1 MLILAWAKH
10 LQDKCHLRQANI
22 YFQVLSLP
30 ANFTYNPPGSNR
42 NFERQPSSRSQARRQ
57 TLHSQQPI
65 MLSNLEGIKSIDES
79 TTDLQEFTT
88 PRKPR
93 PKPIQENLDDI
104 ITINVPEPT
113 KPEKKTNRDNDGSFL
128 LVIPQEQ
135 KPLHRLYGST
145 RHLFAKQRSMEITE
159 ETPFLLET
167 DLSVPETKLVVEKVE
182 VNLRPEPAVGLVK
195 NDSQE
200 SVQRIISE
208 RRKLDDSF
216 KDIDQ
221 SDIYDITNKDEIAEV
236 QNSEQSECKAGK
248 SCKRFDHPR

>member
-1 MLILAWAKH
+1 MDA
-10 LQDKCHLRQANI
+10 
-22 YFQVLSLP
+22 
-30 ANFTYNPPGSNR
+30 
-42 NFERQPSSRSQARRQ
+42 
-57 TLHSQQPI
+57 
-65 MLSNLEGIKSIDES
+65 IKSIDES
-79 TTDLQEFTT
+79 TTDLQESTT

-104 ITINVPEPT
+104 ITINVPEPS
-113 KPEKKTNRDNDGSFL
+113 KPDKKINRDIEGSFL

-145 RHLFAKQRSMEITE
+145 RHLFSKQKSMEITE

-167 DLSVPETKLVVEKVE
+167 DLSVPETKLLVETVE
-182 VNLRPEPAVGLVK
+182 MNLRPEPSVSLVK

-208 RRKLDDSF
+208 RRKLDENF

-221 SDIYDITNKDEIAEV
+221 SDIYDITNKDDKTEV
-236 QNSEQSECKAGK
+236 KISESSECKAGK
-248 SCKRFDHPR
+248 SCKRYDSPR

>member
-1 MLILAWAKH
+1 
-10 LQDKCHLRQANI
+10 
-22 YFQVLSLP
+22 
-30 ANFTYNPPGSNR
+30 
-42 NFERQPSSRSQARRQ
+42 
-57 TLHSQQPI
+57 
-65 MLSNLEGIKSIDES
+65 MLSNMEGIKSIDES
-79 TTDLQEFTT
+79 TTDLQETAT

-104 ITINVPEPT
+104 ITINVPEPS
-113 KPEKKTNRDNDGSFL
+113 KPEKRTNRDNEGSFL

-167 DLSVPETKLVVEKVE
+167 DLSIPETKLLIEKAE
-182 VNLRPEPAVGLVK
+182 VNLRPEPAVTLVK

-208 RRKLDDSF
+208 RRKLDESF

-221 SDIYDITNKDEIAEV
+221 SDIYDITNRDDKPEV
-236 QNSEQSECKAGK
+236 QKSESSECKAGQ
-248 SCKRFDHPR
+248 SCKRYNGPR